1 MLVGILSL
9 RNHRYH
15 PNRRL
20 MEAARTQGHRA
31 MLLHPARMYL
41 AVTPEGFRV
50 IHLGKAALPE
60 VVLPRV
66 GSTIREYPLALV
78 RHMEGMGIRMV
89 NNSEAV
95 ERARNKFRVL
105 QALAR
110 QGVPIPESCYA
121 SNERNLTAAAR
132 NLGSRP
138 LVIKTAQGRQ
148 GRGVFLAKD
157 AGEAQRLFQEHPP
170 ALGQGLVLQRFV
182 PPEDRRRDI
191 RVLVMGG
198 RAVSAMALRPR
209 RGEFR
214 ANVHL
219 HGRAEALHLSKP
231 MERVAVKATAAV
243 GLDIAG
249 VDMIQKIDGTLL
261 VVDVNYSPGFKGL
274 EKCTGADIASR
285 IIAFTASF
293 FEPGQDGSIE
303 SRGGVKP

>member
-20 MEAARTQGHRA
+20 MEAARAQGHGA
-31 MLLHPARMYL
+31 MLLHPARVYL
-41 AVTPEGFRV
+41 TVTPMGFRV
-50 IHLGKAALPE
+50 GHLKKAVLPE

-66 GSTIREYPLALV
+66 GSTILEYPLALL

-95 ERARNKFRVL
+95 ARARNKFRVL

-110 QGVPIPESCYA
+110 QEVPIPESCYA
-121 SNERNLTAAAR
+121 SNERNLAAAAR
-132 NLGSRP
+132 ELGSRP
-138 LVIKTAQGRQ
+138 FVIKTAQGRQ
-148 GRGVFLAKD
+148 GRGVFLVKD
-157 AGEAQRLFQEHPP
+157 AGGALRLFRERPP
-170 ALGQGLVLQRFV
+170 ALGQGLVLQEFV

-219 HGRAEALHLSKP
+219 HGRAEALPLSKS
-231 MERVAVKATAAV
+231 MEHVAVKATAAV

-249 VDMIQKIDGTLL
+249 VDMIQKADDTLL

-274 EKCTGADIASR
+274 EKCTGVDIAAR

-293 FEPGQDGSIE
+293 LESGQGGSIE
-303 SRGGVKP
+303 SRTGAKP